1 MKHLAILLLCLVS
14 FQFAK
19 AQDST
24 KTYSITVKINKV
36 LSDKGHILMGLHDK
50 NTFMKGKGIQNAKV
64 DIVDGKCTYTFTDVT
79 PGTYAVMVL
88 HDANDN
94 QKMDFADNGMPQEN
108 YGTSNNKM
116 NFGPPQFSD
125 AQFDLVDK
133 DLELEIKF

>member
-1 MKHLAILLLCLVS
+1 MKHLAILLVCLVS

-50 NTFMKGKGIQNAKV
+50 NTFMKGKGIRNAKV